1 MDDGRLGGEMTLA
14 DIAKRLDAIQSD
26 LGEVKAELGD
36 VKANTA
42 RGFQRVDDALNAA
55 KVRDEEILS
64 LAKLGLEAIQGLD
77 ERVDRRFADTDRA
90 MADQKALIETAI
102 RATARGR

>member
-14 DIAKRLDAIQSD
+14 DIAKRLEAIQSD
-26 LGEVKAELGD
+26 MAQ
-36 VKANTA
+36 
-42 RGFQRVDDALNAA
+42 GFQRVDEALNAS

-64 LAKLGLEAIQGLD
+64 IAKLGLEATQTL
-77 ERVDRRFADTDRA
+77 EEKVDRRFADTDRA
-90 MADQKALIETAI
+90 MANQKALIETAI